1 VKKAGSNAGLFHYT
15 DLMNLVPV
23 KLPKLLLAALC
34 LCFAACA
41 TRPAAIE
48 EADDP
53 PLEVL
58 APAAVPAMP
67 NAEPVT
73 AARAEEADEVPL
85 AVLAPRPEPAPGTV
99 PAADEVLI
107 QASSPARKI
116 LDRVAEAQQRLR
128 DVELQYAF
136 TGSGEHAQLRGRP
149 VVFAAWSEMRREWV
163 IIHVEIPRPPLR
175 WKPGRR
181 PLPFTVR
188 TPGIEAQHVRGTG
201 AERLMFS
208 FTRQGEPLKVYGR
221 KFPVF
226 DGNLVK
232 RRQWREVAQTAQA
245 LAYLPAT
252 DDTLDT
258 QFVTGGR
265 EYLLGTARRALDEL
279 RAARVPSEAY
289 AGELLAD
296 VVPASLV
303 AALAVI
309 EQADDAEYVQKG
321 VGEFE
326 QVLSQYGLKRDE
338 AFRYSTSRA
347 SALGPMQFTNAR
359 GNGTYALVVRRCAGA
374 NLDPN
379 FERGATT
386 LPNAMKAA
394 ICLLD
399 MELSRMPDSIREPF
413 RANQQVLGLFPVAA
427 YNGGPRNVTKLLA
440 VLKRLKLAPSQLR
453 AATSVGQ
460 RQQGCPCLWKAEGT
474 GEGERVRAVPLP
486 RYNNENRWYLEKYQG
501 LIGLLQ

>member
-1 VKKAGSNAGLFHYT
+1 MDPAH
-15 DLMNLVPV
+15 M
-23 KLPKLLLAALC
+23 KLPKLLAACLC
-34 LCFAACA
+34 LCASACV

-53 PLEVL
+53 PIEVL
-58 APAAVPAMP
+58 APAVLPDAPVAAPAG
-67 NAEPVT
+67 VT
-73 AARAEEADEVPL
+73 RAEEADDVPL
-85 AVLAPRPEPAPGTV
+85 AVLVPHPEPAPGAV
-99 PAADEVLI
+99 PGADEVVI

-116 LDRVAEAQQRLR
+116 LDRVSEAEQRLR

-136 TGSGEHAQLRGRP
+136 SGSGERASLRGRP
-149 VVFAAWSEMRREWV
+149 VAFAAWSEMRREWV
-163 IIHVEIPRPPLR
+163 IIQVEIPRPPLR

-188 TPGIEAQHVRGTG
+188 TPGIEARHVRGTG

-226 DGNLVK
+226 DGALVK
-232 RRQWREVAQTAQA
+232 RGQWREVAQSARS
-245 LAYLPAT
+245 LAYLPST
-252 DDTLDT
+252 DDTLDP
-258 QFVTGGR
+258 QFISGGR
-265 EYLLGTARRALDEL
+265 DYLLGTARRALDEL

-374 NLDPN
+374 NLDTN

-399 MELSRMPDSIREPF
+399 MELSRMPDSIRDPF

-460 RQQGCPCLWKAEGT
+460 RQEGCPCLWKAEGS
-474 GEGERVRAVPLP
+474 GENERVRAVPLP